1 MTADIEKAFDFM
13 KNDFLLSFKK
23 IDLEVNLYCG

>member
-1 MTADIEKAFDFM
+1 MTADIEKALDFM
-13 KNDFLLSFKK
+13 KNHFLLSLKK